1 MLSNCL
7 PVQMSTTLAKKIKA
21 FHSITNRK
29 TYGYEA
35 KILPNWKVAFSIFE
49 LNANCR
55 NKHPHEMIILF
66 KIFYEFTEIGICTS
80 YSSYLL
86 QL

>member
-1 MLSNCL
+1 LIDRAIAASFMLSNCL

-35 KILPNWKVAFSIFE
+35 EILPNWKVAF
-49 LNANCR
+49 
-55 NKHPHEMIILF
+55 
-66 KIFYEFTEIGICTS
+66 
-80 YSSYLL
+80 
-86 QL
+86 